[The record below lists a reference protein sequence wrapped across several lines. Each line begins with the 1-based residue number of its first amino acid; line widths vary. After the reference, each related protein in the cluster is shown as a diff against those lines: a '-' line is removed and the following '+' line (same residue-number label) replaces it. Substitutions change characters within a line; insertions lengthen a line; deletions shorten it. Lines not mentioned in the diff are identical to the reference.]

1 MKIEEKIVRKLEKL
15 KYHISF
21 AESMTGGLLAS
32 TIVNVSGASNVLEKS
47 FVTYSNRAKIE
58 ILNVQEE
65 TIKKCDVVSCEVAE
79 EMAKGLFEITKSDI
93 CVSVTGYAEG
103 YMEGQGKVCY
113 AIYNNGKM
121 FFKEVMILGNRN
133 MVRKKACTIIL
144 NEVYRL
150 IKGV

>member
-1 MKIEEKIVRKLEKL
+1 
-15 KYHISF
+15 
-21 AESMTGGLLAS
+21 MTA
-32 TIVNVSGASNVLEKS
+32 
-47 FVTYSNRAKIE
+47 
-58 ILNVQEE
+58 
-65 TIKKCDVVSCEVAE
+65 D
-79 EMAKGLFEITKSDI
+79 DI